1 MPYLSLDQLRL
12 CEAWKRAG
20 VKLPEYDV
28 AALRKRTATEP
39 IWVHFGPGNIF
50 RGYVA
55 ALQQELL
62 NRKLADR
69 GIVVVDTW
77 DSEASRSL
85 EKAYD
90 LLTLV
95 VELHA
100 DGTEDRSV
108 VASIA
113 GVADLDPAADG
124 LTLRDCF
131 VAPSLQM
138 VSLTITEK
146 GYNLRTMDGALTPVA
161 AADIAAG
168 PDGDLK
174 HTISI
179 LAGMLHQRFLT
190 GAYPLAVVSM
200 DNCSENGNLLRTAV
214 VTIVEGWQAAG
225 SVSHDFI
232 DWLENSGKISFPWTM
247 IDRITP
253 RPSPDVR
260 ASLEAD
266 GITNLELLQTAKG
279 SFVAP
284 FVNTETSAYLVI
296 EDDFPNGRPAL
307 EKVGVYMTDRETVNK
322 VERMKVMTCLNPLH
336 TALAVYGCLLGYP
349 TIAAE
354 MRDPLLQKLVRTIG
368 YVEGLPVVV
377 DPGIINPGEFI
388 DDVVNERLPN
398 PAIPDTPQRI
408 ATDTSQKIPV
418 RFGQTLAAWQKRDPE
433 HPATL
438 TAIPLALAGWLR
450 YLLGYDDNFQP
461 MELSADPLLSDLK
474 QKLHSIRLGDPES
487 VTAET
492 LAPLLSNRQIFLV
505 DLHEVGLAE
514 KVRSYLSEMVAGPGA
529 VRATLARHLE

>member
-1 MPYLSLDQLRL
+1 M
-12 CEAWKRAG
+12 
-20 VKLPEYDV
+20 
-28 AALRKRTATEP
+28 
-39 IWVHFGPGNIF
+39 
-50 RGYVA
+50 
-55 ALQQELL
+55 QQELL

-85 EKAYD
+85 EKVYD

-279 SFVAP
+279 S
-284 FVNTETSAYLVI
+284 
-296 EDDFPNGRPAL
+296 
-307 EKVGVYMTDRETVNK
+307 
-322 VERMKVMTCLNPLH
+322 
-336 TALAVYGCLLGYP
+336 
-349 TIAAE
+349 
-354 MRDPLLQKLVRTIG
+354 
-368 YVEGLPVVV
+368 
-377 DPGIINPGEFI
+377 
-388 DDVVNERLPN
+388 
-398 PAIPDTPQRI
+398 
-408 ATDTSQKIPV
+408 
-418 RFGQTLAAWQKRDPE
+418 
-433 HPATL
+433 
-438 TAIPLALAGWLR
+438 
-450 YLLGYDDNFQP
+450 
-461 MELSADPLLSDLK
+461 
-474 QKLHSIRLGDPES
+474 
-487 VTAET
+487 
-492 LAPLLSNRQIFLV
+492 
-505 DLHEVGLAE
+505 
-514 KVRSYLSEMVAGPGA
+514 
-529 VRATLARHLE
+529 